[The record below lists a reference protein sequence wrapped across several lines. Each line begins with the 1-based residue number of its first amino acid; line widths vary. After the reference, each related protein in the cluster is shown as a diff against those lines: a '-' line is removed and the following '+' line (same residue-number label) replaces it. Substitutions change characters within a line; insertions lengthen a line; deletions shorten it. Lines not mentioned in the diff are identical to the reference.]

1 MTHQEDS
8 ITVAVPLE
16 TAERRL
22 RDIERWACFIR
33 GVSAVTKTGHERYL
47 FRIGDARS
55 GIDLPMV
62 CKVRSSEHRLV
73 WQSLT
78 PNLLEGTLRL
88 SPLGPGH
95 TTIRVSSS
103 RHERGLVADF
113 ADMIGMDTLT
123 LVLDLAILAAYV
135 RGSVPEA

>member
-8 ITVAVPLE
+8 ITVAVPLQR
-16 TAERRL
+16 AERRL

-47 FRIGDARS
+47 FKIGDANS
-55 GIDLPMV
+55 GIDLAMV
-62 CKVRSSEHRLV
+62 CKVRPREHRLV

-78 PNLLEGTLRL
+78 PNLLQGTLRL

-95 TTIRVSSS
+95 TTITVSSS
-103 RHERGLVADF
+103 RHDRGLVADL

-123 LVLDLAILAAYV
+123 LVLDLASLATYV
-135 RGSVPEA
+135 RNSEPET